1 MRRTAWSV
9 IRVILVVEGIALAER
24 GIMWAELVVVVLV
37 TQVIWVRV

>member
-1 MRRTAWSV
+1 MRTAWSV
-9 IRVILVVEGIALAER
+9 IRVLLVVVGIALVER